1 MNKLRYINSLSLHF
15 YAIALIVFL
24 LLCTKEI
31 SICTLLVT
39 ILLLLPLVLS
49 YLYRIK
55 DMSEEEIVEKF
66 GFTGN
71 KFLDPNYD
79 E

>member
-1 MNKLRYINSLSLHF
+1 MHKFINSFSLHF

-39 ILLLLPLVLS
+39 FLLLLPLVLS

-55 DMSEEEIVEKF
+55 DMTEKEIVEKF
-66 GFTGN
+66 GFNGN
-71 KFLDPNYD
+71 KFLDPKYD